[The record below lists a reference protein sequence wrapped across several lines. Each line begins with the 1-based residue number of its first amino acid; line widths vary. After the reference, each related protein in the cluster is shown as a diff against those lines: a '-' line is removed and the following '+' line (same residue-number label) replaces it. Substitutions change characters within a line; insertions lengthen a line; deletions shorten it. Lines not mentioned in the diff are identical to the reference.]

1 MTRTLVYLI
10 LAIVAAGSIGILVAR
25 DPGYVLV
32 VYGSYSMQTS
42 LWVLLA
48 LVALSTGL
56 AYVTVRITRG
66 LLRTTEVFGGWR
78 QQRKDQKSRSLTRR
92 GIALL
97 TAGEY
102 AKAEKLLVSGA
113 GEGSEAG
120 TNLLAAARAA
130 NAQDQGERREALLR
144 RAIEADQ
151 ELEGPA
157 RIAAAEMAAERGEW
171 QRCLDCLADARSTDL
186 VLRLK
191 QRAMLALQDWEG
203 LSALMPALRRSGE
216 NLDEFEKRVAME
228 RLSAPNMTDEGRKV
242 IYGRLPDSV
251 KRDEGVI
258 LKYIDGMTDESKA
271 ESVLRQGIKQTGS
284 PALLLAYAELGSV
297 TLAKRIKRAES
308 WAKDGESYAVHLA
321 LAMMYR
327 AAGETA
333 KATDTCRRSLDI
345 AESAEGQKLMALL
358 LADAGDLAGS
368 NEYFKRLLLPSTSQL
383 TR

>member
-1 MTRTLVYLI
+1 
-10 LAIVAAGSIGILVAR
+10 
-25 DPGYVLV
+25 
-32 VYGSYSMQTS
+32 
-42 LWVLLA
+42 
-48 LVALSTGL
+48 
-56 AYVTVRITRG
+56 
-66 LLRTTEVFGGWR
+66 
-78 QQRKDQKSRSLTRR
+78 
-92 GIALL
+92 
-97 TAGEY
+97 
-102 AKAEKLLVSGA
+102 
-113 GEGSEAG
+113 
-120 TNLLAAARAA
+120 
-130 NAQDQGERREALLR
+130 
-144 RAIEADQ
+144 
-151 ELEGPA
+151 
-157 RIAAAEMAAERGEW
+157 MAAERGEW

-271 ESVLRQGIKQTGS
+271 ESVLRQGIKQTSS